1 MLRFDKMTVKAQEA
15 VQESQ
20 EVAAR
25 HENQSIEP
33 LHLLVALVEQK
44 DGVVP
49 PLLARLGIR
58 SELLMQDLEREISR
72 LPKVQGFGQH
82 NMSRALNDVLE
93 RAFDEAQRLD
103 RRSGIV
109 PVPGRRAGRIRQDPA
124 PLVVAQRLG
133 IHPGPLGDFSRSH
146 ASSINPVPR
155 YKVKSSEPARTA

>member
-20 EVAAR
+20 EIAAR
-25 HENQSIEP
+25 HENQAIEP

-58 SELLMQDLEREISR
+58 NELLMKDVDREIGK

-82 NMSRALNDVLE
+82 HMSRALNDVLE
-93 RAFDEAQRLD
+93 KSLTRQTSSRTSTS
-103 RRSGIV
+103 RRSICFWQL
-109 PVPGRRAGRIRQDPA
+109 RRRKRI
-124 PLVVAQRLG
+124 
-133 IHPGPLGDFSRSH
+133 
-146 ASSINPVPR
+146 PR
-155 YKVKSSEPARTA
+155 ENC

>member
-1 MLRFDKMTVKAQEA
+1 MLRFEKMTVKAQEA

-20 EVAAR
+20 EIAAR
-25 HENQSIEP
+25 HQNQAIEP

-58 SELLMQDLEREISR
+58 SELLMQDLDREISR

-93 RAFDEAQRLD
+93 A
-103 RRSGIV
+103 
-109 PVPGRRAGRIRQDPA
+109 
-124 PLVVAQRLG
+124 
-133 IHPGPLGDFSRSH
+133 
-146 ASSINPVPR
+146 
-155 YKVKSSEPARTA
+155 

>member
-20 EVAAR
+20 EIAAR
-25 HENQSIEP
+25 SENQSIEP

-58 SELLMQDLEREISR
+58 PELLMQDVEREISR

-93 RAFDEAQRLD
+93 RSFDEAEKFKDEYVSTEHLFLAIAAAD
-103 RRSGIV
+103 K
-109 PVPGRRAGRIRQDPA
+109 DPA
-124 PLVVAQRLG
+124 G
-133 IHPGPLGDFSRSH
+133 
-146 ASSINPVPR
+146 
-155 YKVKSSEPARTA
+155 

>member
-20 EVAAR
+20 EIAAR
-25 HENQSIEP
+25 HQNQLIEP

-58 SELLMQDLEREISR
+58 NELLMQDVDREISR

-93 RAFDEAQRLD
+93 RSFDEAEKFKDEYVSTEHLLLAATALKR
-103 RRSGIV
+103 
-109 PVPGRRAGRIRQDPA
+109 DPA
-124 PLVVAQRLG
+124 QELLARHG
-133 IHPGPLGDFSRSH
+133 ATH
-146 ASSINPVPR
+146 
-155 YKVKSSEPARTA
+155 EPHLYPAW